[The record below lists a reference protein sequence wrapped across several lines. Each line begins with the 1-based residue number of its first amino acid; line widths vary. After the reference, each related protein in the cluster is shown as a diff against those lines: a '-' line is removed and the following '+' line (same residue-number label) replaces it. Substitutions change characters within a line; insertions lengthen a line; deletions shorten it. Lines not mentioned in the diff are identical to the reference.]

1 MPHMAARMA
10 MIFSRLVCSFINFR
24 LQLRYIGRQ
33 KYACCQGETTIS
45 RRLNPQ

>member
-24 LQLRYIGRQ
+24 LQLCYIGRKNTLVARMKQ
-33 KYACCQGETTIS
+33 PFLAV
-45 RRLNPQ
+45 